1 MKARQAAVVP
11 MIGSFLCA
19 LCWAPSRWNNQSR
32 TWRRSRR
39 FFVPLNLVNGKL
51 LLILVC
57 EGHAKIFEG
66 IMLQEYS
73 VAERKLI
80 GERRVI
86 FKGTAIGFTEG
97 QTA

>member
-1 MKARQAAVVP
+1 
-11 MIGSFLCA
+11 
-19 LCWAPSRWNNQSR
+19 
-32 TWRRSRR
+32 
-39 FFVPLNLVNGKL
+39 
-51 LLILVC
+51 
-57 EGHAKIFEG
+57 
-66 IMLQEYS
+66 MLQEYS